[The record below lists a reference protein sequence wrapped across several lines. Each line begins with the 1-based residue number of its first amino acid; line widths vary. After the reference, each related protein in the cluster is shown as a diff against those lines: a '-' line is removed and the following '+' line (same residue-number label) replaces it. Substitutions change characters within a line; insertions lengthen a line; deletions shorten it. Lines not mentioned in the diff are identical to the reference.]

1 MTSRMLRRHCLPQRQ
16 HRKSDATS
24 GSAAVEFAM
33 VLPVLMAL
41 VAGALNYGV
50 LGLQMSTL
58 ISAARGG
65 AEYAKGNPA
74 DASLTTNTTT
84 VTGVAT
90 TTASLTCRCS
100 DGTTA
105 TAANCAIGTGIANPC
120 AGNARPIFSVQVGT
134 TQNTQ
139 FVLGT
144 LSFSSLS
151 ATAKIRFD

>member
-1 MTSRMLRRHCLPQRQ
+1 MIKKFLT
-16 HRKSDATS
+16 RKHKDKPGSATS

-50 LGLQMSTL
+50 MGLQMSTL

-84 VTGVAT
+84 VTGVTT
-90 TTASLTCRCS
+90 TTASLTHLPLLGGGR
-100 DGTTA
+100 DG
-105 TAANCAIGTGIANPC
+105 G
-120 AGNARPIFSVQVGT
+120 R
-134 TQNTQ
+134 
-139 FVLGT
+139 
-144 LSFSSLS
+144 
-151 ATAKIRFD
+151 D

>member
-1 MTSRMLRRHCLPQRQ
+1 MI
-16 HRKSDATS
+16 RKLWSAAREEPRSTS

-41 VAGALNYGV
+41 VAGSINYG
-50 LGLQMSTL
+50 LMGLQMSSL

-74 DASLTTNTTT
+74 DASLTTNTGT
-84 VTGVAT
+84 VTGVAS
-90 TTASLTCRCS
+90 TTASLTCRCPVGATLDATKCTLGKG
-100 DGTTA
+100 DG
-105 TAANCAIGTGIANPC
+105 NPC
-120 AGNARPIFSVQVGT
+120 SGNARPIFSVQVGT

-139 FVLGT
+139 FSLGT

>member
-1 MTSRMLRRHCLPQRQ
+1 MI
-16 HRKSDATS
+16 RKLWSAAREEPRSTS

-41 VAGALNYGV
+41 VAGSINYG
-50 LGLQMSTL
+50 LMGLQMSSL

-74 DASLTTNTTT
+74 DASLTTNTGT
-84 VTGVAT
+84 VTGVAS
-90 TTASLTCRCS
+90 TTASLTCRCPVGATLDATKCTLGKG
-100 DGTTA
+100 DG
-105 TAANCAIGTGIANPC
+105 NPC
-120 AGNARPIFSVQVGT
+120 SGNARPIFSVQVGT

-139 FVLGT
+139 FSLGT

-151 ATAKIRFD
+151 ATATIRFD

>member
-1 MTSRMLRRHCLPQRQ
+1 MI
-16 HRKSDATS
+16 RKLWSAAREEPRSTS

-41 VAGALNYGV
+41 VAGSINYG
-50 LGLQMSTL
+50 LMGLQMSSL

-74 DASLTTNTTT
+74 DASLTTNTGT
-84 VTGVAT
+84 VTGVAS
-90 TTASLTCRCS
+90 TTASLTCRCPVGATLDATKCTLGKG
-100 DGTTA
+100 DG
-105 TAANCAIGTGIANPC
+105 NPC
-120 AGNARPIFSVQVGT
+120 SGNARPIFSVQVGT

-139 FVLGT
+139 FSLGT

-151 ATAKIRFD
+151 ATAQIRFD

>member
-1 MTSRMLRRHCLPQRQ
+1 MI
-16 HRKSDATS
+16 RKLWSAAREEPRSTS

-41 VAGALNYGV
+41 VAGSINYG
-50 LGLQMSTL
+50 LMGLQMSSL

-74 DASLTTNTTT
+74 DASLTTNTGT
-84 VTGVAT
+84 VTGVAS
-90 TTASLTCRCS
+90 TTASLTCRCPVGATLDATKCTLGKG
-100 DGTTA
+100 DG
-105 TAANCAIGTGIANPC
+105 NPC
-120 AGNARPIFSVQVGT
+120 SGNARPIFLVQVGT

-139 FVLGT
+139 FSLGT

-151 ATAKIRFD
+151 ATATIRFD

>member
-1 MTSRMLRRHCLPQRQ
+1 MI
-16 HRKSDATS
+16 RKLWSAAREDPRSAS

-50 LGLQMSTL
+50 MGLQMSTL

-84 VTGVAT
+84 VTGVTT

-100 DGTTA
+100 VVGATV
-105 TAANCAIGTGIANPC
+105 TAANCEIGTVKGNPC
-120 AGNARPIFSVQVGT
+120 STGRPIFSVQVGT

-139 FVLGT
+139 FSLGT
-144 LSFSSLS
+144 LSFTSLS

>member
-1 MTSRMLRRHCLPQRQ
+1 MIPKFWSTARKAARH
-16 HRKSDATS
+16 TS

-50 LGLQMSTL
+50 MGLQMSTL

-84 VTGVAT
+84 VTGVTT

-100 DGTTA
+100 VVGATVDATKCTLGKGDG
-105 TAANCAIGTGIANPC
+105 NPC
-120 AGNARPIFSVQVGT
+120 SGNARPIFSMQVGT

-139 FVLGT
+139 FSLGT